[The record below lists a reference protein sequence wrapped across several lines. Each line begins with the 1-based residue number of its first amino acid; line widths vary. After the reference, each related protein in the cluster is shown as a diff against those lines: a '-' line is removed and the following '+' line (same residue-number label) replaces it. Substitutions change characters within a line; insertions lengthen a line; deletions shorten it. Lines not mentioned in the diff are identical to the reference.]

1 MFPNILDKY
10 RKLKKRK
17 KKQLKKNQFA
27 NMQRNCMV
35 TSKGEVVKP
44 QPIKLFYFGAWFIIL
59 PYNSI
64 HSTIFRMSFPTSF
77 RHFGEVF
84 KQK

>member
-1 MFPNILDKY
+1 MFPNIFDKY
-10 RKLKKRK
+10 RNLKKLKN
-17 KKQLKKNQFA
+17 KKNQFA

-35 TSKGEVVKP
+35 TSKGEAVKP
-44 QPIKLFYFGAWFIIL
+44 QPIELFYFGAWFIIL

-64 HSTIFRMSFPTSF
+64 HSTIFRMSFSTSF
-77 RHFGEVF
+77 RHFGEGF